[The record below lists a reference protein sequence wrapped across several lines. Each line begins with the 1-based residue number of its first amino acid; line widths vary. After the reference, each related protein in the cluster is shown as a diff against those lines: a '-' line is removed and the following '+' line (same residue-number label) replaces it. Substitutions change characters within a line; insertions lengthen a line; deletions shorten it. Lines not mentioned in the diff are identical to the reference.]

1 MGNKG
6 QSSGLRTIFSFFLG
20 LMFTLFVSIGVYTFH
35 PPPAKYDAQIKELKQ
50 NEQEIRASRPSSE
63 LTAEEHEQIQDLSR
77 QRMELA
83 DANEEARKPWLLSSS
98 IILIVFS
105 TLALV
110 VSLVRSE
117 QLHVISNGLLLGGV
131 FTMLYGVGWIAFTG
145 VSVVRF
151 GVMTI
156 ALVITVGLGYVRFVR
171 QSKVSP
177 AVDGLEILHGTGLT
191 DIERRV
197 SDLEGRMND
206 AANALG
212 QKNT

>member
-20 LMFTLFVSIGVYTFH
+20 LMFTLFVSIGVFTFH
-35 PPPAKYDAQIKELKQ
+35 PPPTQHDAQINELRQ
-50 NEQEIRASRPSSE
+50 SEQEIRASRPSSE
-63 LTAEEHEQIQDLSR
+63 LTAEEHSQLEDIKR
-77 QRMELA
+77 QRMELI
-83 DANEEARKPWLLSSS
+83 DANEEARKPWMISSS

-131 FTMLYGVGWIAFTG
+131 FTMLYGVGWVAFTG
-145 VSVVRF
+145 ASVVRF
-151 GVMTI
+151 VVMTV
-156 ALVITVGLGYVRFVR
+156 ALLITVGLGYVRFVR
-171 QSKVSP
+171 QSKVQP
-177 AVDGLEILHGTGLT
+177 AVDGLEILHGSGLT

>member
-1 MGNKG
+1 
-6 QSSGLRTIFSFFLG
+6 
-20 LMFTLFVSIGVYTFH
+20 
-35 PPPAKYDAQIKELKQ
+35 
-50 NEQEIRASRPSSE
+50 
-63 LTAEEHEQIQDLSR
+63 
-77 QRMELA
+77 
-83 DANEEARKPWLLSSS
+83 
-98 IILIVFS
+98 
-105 TLALV
+105 
-110 VSLVRSE
+110 
-117 QLHVISNGLLLGGV
+117 
-131 FTMLYGVGWIAFTG
+131 
-145 VSVVRF
+145 
-151 GVMTI
+151 MTI